1 MGVLG
6 TTWTFIVLIAKIGI
20 VFCSVCLAVY
30 GLNIYIL
37 AYLSGK
43 GKDRYRQKYKKK
55 LERYPMVTI
64 QLPIYN
70 EKYVVKRLLMSVTSI
85 DYPADKIEIQILDD
99 STDETA
105 EIVQEEVAY
114 YKEQGFMI
122 EYIRRDNR
130 EGYKAGALQNGLKF
144 AKGEFIAIFDADFVP
159 HKEFLT
165 DTLPYFFGD
174 EKIGLVQTRWGYVN
188 QENSPITKAVS
199 IAYDGHF
206 LIEQLARNKAKFFM
220 NFNGTGG
227 IWRRECI
234 EDGGGWHGDTI
245 AEDLDLSYRAQMRGW
260 KFLVLPDII
269 TPSEIPPNWV
279 AFKKQQFRWAKGSI
293 QCFKKHS
300 RTIIKSNEPF
310 IKKLQSELH
319 LSYYMVHPLMFFL
332 MLFLTI
338 LVIAGS
344 SVTPLMYFAPLAIM
358 AGLGPSYGYLVAI
371 KRAENLEWSKRV
383 PHLLTLLLLGFAL
396 SVSNTVAVIQGL
408 HKKGGEF
415 VRTPKYNLTDQEKNW
430 KKKDYKIKDK
440 KIFLEG
446 LFGTYALIG
455 AIIAF
460 MNFQM
465 FWIAGFFLLLF
476 SISYYFSAIMTY
488 FHGR

>member
-6 TTWTFIVLIAKIGI
+6 ATWAFIVLIAKIGI

-64 QLPIYN
+64 Q
-70 EKYVVKRLLMSVTSI
+70 
-85 DYPADKIEIQILDD
+85 YPRDKMEIQILDD
-99 STDETA
+99 STDETV
-105 EIVQEEVAY
+105 EIAQEEVAY

-165 DTLPYFFGD
+165 DTLSYFFGD

-488 FHGR
+488 LHGR